1 MAAYRREER
10 THGLAQSLSDNAVL
24 LHAFHVDLKLFVDE
38 RRSIPDTRGMPNAD
52 SPAAGAAAPAVATPF
67 LIEAARRLA
76 PLVRD
81 NAEKI
86 DADRELPEPV
96 FHALADAGFYLMCV
110 PRAVGGLEVD
120 FPTYVQVLEELGKAD
135 ASTAWTVSQGAN
147 WGTYAARLSRKA
159 AREIWID
166 TPRSVVSNTPGA
178 TAKAVAV
185 PGGFRVT
192 GRQPFSTGCMHASW
206 MAAHAQV
213 IENGEVRLT
222 NGKPEVRYCLVPR
235 AQVEIIDAWHTK
247 GMRGTGT
254 HTFEVK
260 DVFVPEER
268 TVFPFGAQVVS
279 PGPRYK
285 IPLTLGFG
293 AGDGMVAL
301 GLARNCINA
310 FFEVAG
316 TKAPRNMHGLLRDQ
330 PISQFAVGQA
340 EANLRTGRAYLMQAV
355 RQIWDEATSTDAP
368 MVSLDSRTNLRLA
381 ATHAIHQSA
390 KVVQSLYQLCGA
402 TVVFDGHVIQ
412 RLLADMNVITQHSQ
426 ARLAH
431 YEIVGKHSLGLEID
445 DSRL

>member
-1 MAAYRREER
+1 M
-10 THGLAQSLSDNAVL
+10 L
-24 LHAFHVDLKLFVDE
+24 
-38 RRSIPDTRGMPNAD
+38 
-52 SPAAGAAAPAVATPF
+52 
-67 LIEAARRLA
+67 EAARRLA

-81 NAEKI
+81 HAAETETN
-86 DADRELPEPV
+86 RELPKPV
-96 FHALADAGFYLMCV
+96 FHALADAGLYLMCV
-110 PRAVGGLEVD
+110 PRAVGGLEID
-120 FPTYVQVLEELGKAD
+120 FPTYIQVLEELGKAD

-147 WGTYAARLSRKA
+147 WATYSARIARDA

-166 TPRSVVSNTPGA
+166 TPRAVVSNTPGA

-213 IENGEVRLT
+213 IENGEVRLR
-222 NGKPEVRYCLVPR
+222 NGKPEARYCLVPR
-235 AQVEIIDAWHTK
+235 SQVELLDTWHTR

-260 DVFVPEER
+260 DVFVPAER
-268 TVFPFGAQVVS
+268 TVFPYGAPLVS

-301 GLARNCINA
+301 GLARNCIEA

-316 TKAPRNMHGLLRDQ
+316 SKSPRNMKGLLRDQ
-330 PISQFAVGQA
+330 PITQFSVGQA
-340 EANLRTGRAYLMQAV
+340 EAALRSGRAFLMEAAQE
-355 RQIWDEATSTDAP
+355 IWDEAKSTDAA
-368 MVSLDSRTNLRLA
+368 VLSLDSRTTLRLA
-381 ATHAIHQSA
+381 ATHAIRLA
-390 KVVQSLYQLCGA
+390 AGIVESLYTACGA
-402 TVVFDGHVIQ
+402 TVVFDGHLIQ
-412 RLLADMNVITQHSQ
+412 RIFQDMHVITQHGQ

-431 YEIVGKHSLGLEID
+431 YEIVGQHRLGVEID

>member
-1 MAAYRREER
+1 M
-10 THGLAQSLSDNAVL
+10 S
-24 LHAFHVDLKLFVDE
+24 
-38 RRSIPDTRGMPNAD
+38 AD
-52 SPAAGAAAPAVATPF
+52 SPAAAAAAPAVATPSV
-67 LIEAARRLA
+67 LEAARRLA
-76 PLVRD
+76 PLVRE
-81 NAEKI
+81 NADKI
-86 DADRELPEPV
+86 DADRELPKPV

-110 PRAVGGLEVD
+110 PRAVGGLEID
-120 FPTYVQVLEELGKAD
+120 FPTYLQVIEELGKAD
-135 ASTAWTVSQGAN
+135 ASTAWTISQGAN
-147 WGTYAARLSRKA
+147 WATYSARMSRKA

-178 TAKAVAV
+178 TAKAVVV

-206 MAAHAQV
+206 IAAHAQV
-213 IENGEVRLT
+213 IENGEVRLRD
-222 NGKPEVRYCLVPR
+222 GKPEARYCLMPR

-254 HTFEVK
+254 HTFDVK

-268 TVFPFGAQVVS
+268 TVFPYGAPLVT

-340 EANLRTGRAYLMQAV
+340 EAALRSGRAYLMQAV
-355 RQIWDEATSTDAP
+355 REIWDEATSTDAP

-381 ATHAIHQSA
+381 ATHAIHLSA
-390 KVVQSLYQLCGA
+390 KVVESLYQLCGA
-402 TVVFDGHVIQ
+402 TVVFDGHLIQ
-412 RLLADMNVITQHSQ
+412 RLFRT
-426 ARLAH
+426 
-431 YEIVGKHSLGLEID
+431 
-445 DSRL
+445 

>member
-1 MAAYRREER
+1 M
-10 THGLAQSLSDNAVL
+10 S
-24 LHAFHVDLKLFVDE
+24 
-38 RRSIPDTRGMPNAD
+38 PD

-67 LIEAARRLA
+67 LLEAARRLA
-76 PLVRD
+76 PLVRE
-81 NAEKI
+81 NADKT
-86 DADRELPEPV
+86 DADRELPKPV
-96 FHALADAGFYLMCV
+96 FHALADAGFYLMAV

-147 WGTYAARLSRKA
+147 WATYAARLSRKV

-178 TAKAVAV
+178 TAKAVVV

-213 IENGEVRLT
+213 IENGEVRLR

-254 HTFEVK
+254 NTFEVK

-268 TVFPFGAQVVS
+268 TVFPYGAPIVS

-340 EANLRTGRAYLMQAV
+340 EADVLSGRAYLMQAV
-355 RQIWDEATSTDAP
+355 QEIWDEATSTDAP

-390 KVVQSLYQLCGA
+390 KVVQSLYQLSGA
-402 TVVFDGHVIQ
+402 TVVFDGNLIQ

-431 YEIVGKHSLGLEID
+431 YEIVGKHSLGLEVD

>member
-1 MAAYRREER
+1 M
-10 THGLAQSLSDNAVL
+10 S
-24 LHAFHVDLKLFVDE
+24 
-38 RRSIPDTRGMPNAD
+38 AD
-52 SPAAGAAAPAVATPF
+52 SRTAAAAAPAVATPVM
-67 LIEAARRLA
+67 LEAARRLA
-76 PLVRD
+76 PLVRE
-81 NAEKI
+81 NADKI
-86 DADRELPEPV
+86 DADRELPKPV
-96 FHALADAGFYLMCV
+96 FHALADAGFYLMAV

-120 FPTYVQVLEELGKAD
+120 FPTYLQVLEELGKAD

-147 WGTYAARLSRKA
+147 WATYSARMSRKA

-166 TPRSVVSNTPGA
+166 TPRSVISNSPGA

-213 IENGEVRLT
+213 IENGEVRLR

-268 TVFPFGAQVVS
+268 TVFSQGAPIVS

-285 IPLTLGFG
+285 IPVTLGFG

-310 FFEVAG
+310 FLEVAG
-316 TKAPRNMHGLLRDQ
+316 TKAPRNMIGLLRDQ
-330 PISQFAVGQA
+330 PISQYAVGQA
-340 EANLRTGRAYLMQAV
+340 EADLRTGRAYLMQAAH
-355 RQIWDEATSTDAP
+355 QIWDEATSTDGP
-368 MVSLDSRTNLRLA
+368 VVSLDSRTNLRLA
-381 ATHAIHQSA
+381 ATHAIHQAS

-402 TVVFDGHVIQ
+402 TVVFDGHVLQ
-412 RLLADMNVITQHSQ
+412 RLMADMNVITQHSQ

-431 YEIVGKHSLGLEID
+431 YDIVGKHSLGLEID